1 MPSSTTTKRKRL
13 SGNERKKISDQ
24 KIGPKFWAENG
35 NIPISSFPEIF
46 VLIPPRNFR
55 VKLDLKRF
63 HSRFKSIK

>member
-13 SGNERKKISDQ
+13 SGNERKKISDK
-24 KIGPKFWAENG
+24 KIGPKYWGEKI
-35 NIPISSFPEIF
+35 NIPISSFQEIF

-55 VKLDLKRF
+55 VKPDLKQF